1 MQWRRVLNTAHLLF
15 LFLMWNHIQSS
26 SSSELMMVHPVGIN
40 TYFCEIAVTHLS
52 PPLKSPIMLVFRW
65 YLQTSQRPGRSLKKQ
80 YVQRSNTLPGIEVSR
95 WNGIFFAK
103 SWVVSCNFMFC
114 YPYDAIHKPT
124 KEIVLGLLAPFEAL
138 KPSLCAV
145 FRTKGSVKPSLK
157 AVTSHILDHDAA
169 LFCSSFLNF
178 TTSFPPQPPS
188 HGMPWP
194 IWPCLSGMRWGDV
207 APEKAH
213 GSTGAETA
221 RAPGRFPAIH
231 RVQGLARLSGG
242 DNTETARTKI
252 GNTVAYMVG
261 KCSIYIYTHVWDM

>member
-178 TTSFPPQPPS
+178 TTSFPPQHPSPPAMAC
-188 HGMPWP
+188 HGPY
-194 IWPCLSGMRWGDV
+194 
-207 APEKAH
+207 
-213 GSTGAETA
+213 
-221 RAPGRFPAIH
+221 
-231 RVQGLARLSGG
+231 GLAFQECDGVTLHLKKRMDQLELKLREHLDDSLQ
-242 DNTETARTKI
+242 
-252 GNTVAYMVG
+252 
-261 KCSIYIYTHVWDM
+261 SIESRVSQDFQAGITRKRREQK